1 MRRYVSATRAA
12 AGGTVVT
19 VSLVDGELSSK
30 YSVKSYGSTTAE
42 AVVLAERYARQNLQG
57 LKDGL
62 DKINEEG
69 PDAASDLRAS

>member
-1 MRRYVSATRAA
+1 MRRYVSVTRVA

-30 YSVKSYGSTTAE
+30 YSVKSYGHTVTE
-42 AVVLAERYARQNLQG
+42 AVVTAERYARKNLQG

-62 DKINEEG
+62 DKVVEQEEEE
-69 PDAASDLRAS
+69 AA